1 MILRV
6 FQFLCVKNIRMFL
19 TTCKRQFN
27 MKTADLFE
35 NYDLF
40 DVRDFGKVSAVLHV
54 FILF

>member
-1 MILRV
+1 
-6 FQFLCVKNIRMFL
+6 
-19 TTCKRQFN
+19 

-54 FILF
+54 FILFWMLRISQLVLFCKIIMYDGR